1 MPVHK
6 SSVNSSSYVYNLSL
20 SAKQLEADPDRLLQ
34 NRSDQ
39 VSSEIIVTLVSLFI
53 SIL

>member
-20 SAKQLEADPDRLLQ
+20 SAKQREADRDRLLQ
-34 NRSDQ
+34 NRSEPS
-39 VSSEIIVTLVSLFI
+39 V
-53 SIL
+53 